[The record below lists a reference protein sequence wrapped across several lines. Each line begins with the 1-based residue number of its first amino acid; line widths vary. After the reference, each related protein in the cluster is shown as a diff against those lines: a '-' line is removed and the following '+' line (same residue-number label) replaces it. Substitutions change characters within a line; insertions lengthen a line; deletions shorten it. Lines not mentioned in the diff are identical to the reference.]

1 MISTPIFINKI
12 SIIIIMKEFSNKVAV
27 ITGAASGIGRS
38 LAEIFLKEGMKI
50 VLADI
55 ELDALSQAENELK
68 EISPNVLTVLTDV
81 SKIGDI
87 KALAQKT
94 IDHFGAVHILCNN
107 AGVGFATKSSTTV
120 WENSLSEWK
129 WIFGV
134 NLWGVI
140 HGIHVFIPIMLKQN
154 CQCYVINTASMAGLL
169 TPTIGTGIY
178 SITKHAIIALSEAL
192 KLELTRIGAK
202 IKVLALCPGFASTN
216 LTKSDRNRPKELYHG
231 TTTNPEIAQIMKA
244 YQQSIENGI
253 SPKDVAEIL
262 FHALKGEKFYIPTDH
277 HRYLR
282 RGVKNRMESIL
293 QDLQK

>member
-1 MISTPIFINKI
+1 MN
-12 SIIIIMKEFSNKVAV
+12 EFSDKVAV
-27 ITGAASGIGRS
+27 ITGAASGIGRG
-38 LAEIFLKEGMKI
+38 LAEKFLREGMKI

-55 ELDALSQAENELK
+55 ELDALSQAEKELK
-68 EISPNVLTVLTDV
+68 EISPDVLAVLTDV
-81 SKIGDI
+81 SKIGAV

-94 IDHFGAVHILCNN
+94 IDHFGAIHILCNN

-154 CQCYVINTASMAGLL
+154 CQCYVINTASMVGLI
-169 TPTIGTGIY
+169 TPTIGTAIY
-178 SITKHAIIALSEAL
+178 GITKHAIIALSEVL
-192 KLELTRIGAK
+192 KLELERIGAK
-202 IKVLALCPGFASTN
+202 INVLTLCPGFASTN
-216 LTKSDRNRPKELYHG
+216 LTESDRNRPQELSHD
-231 TTTNPEIAQIMKA
+231 TTTNLELEQIMKA

-253 SPKDVAEIL
+253 SPNNVAEIL
-262 FHALKGEKFYIPTDH
+262 FQALKGEKFYIPTDH

-282 RGVKNRMESIL
+282 RGVKNRMESIIL
-293 QDLQK
+293 DLQK